1 MTSPSHEADIADYAT
16 AWRRRA
22 AMEGAADARWRRAI
36 RSLLPDL
43 VAWLV
48 QEHGVTGVTL
58 FGSFAREEATRG
70 SDLDLL
76 VDGVTTE
83 RLLAITASAQR
94 WLDTHVRT
102 LDARDVAPLDLVDLD
117 LVPREL
123 VRASVAARIEH
134 EGVTLYE
141 G

>member
-16 AWRRRA
+16 AWRQRA
-22 AMEGAADARWRRAI
+22 AMERAADAHWRREI
-36 RSLLPDL
+36 QSLLPDL

-58 FGSFAREEATRG
+58 FGSFARDEATPG

-76 VDGVTTE
+76 VDGVPTE

-94 WLDTHVRT
+94 WLDMHVRA
-102 LDARDVAPLDLVDLD
+102 LIAPDLAPLDLVDLD

-134 EGVTLYE
+134 EGVIRYE